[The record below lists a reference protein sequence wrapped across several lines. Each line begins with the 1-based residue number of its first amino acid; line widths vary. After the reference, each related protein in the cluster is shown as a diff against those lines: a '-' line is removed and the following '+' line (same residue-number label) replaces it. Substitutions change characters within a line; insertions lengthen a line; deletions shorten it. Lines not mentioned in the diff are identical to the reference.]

1 MSFMKSCHTLKPRV
15 YSACLYSVALSCSA
29 SQSASSAGSSITAL
43 RKQGPLDE
51 ALLPYLSPLGW
62 EHINLTGDYVWR
74 SRSVPSQGRFRP
86 LRPVNLAA

>member
-1 MSFMKSCHTLKPRV
+1 LIPNTRFEQQSNRASGLNLLTAAIVLWNTV
-15 YSACLYSVALSCSA
+15 YLQRATDAR
-29 SQSASSAGSSITAL
+29 

-51 ALLPYLSPLGW
+51 TLLPYLSPLGW

-74 SRSVPSQGRFRP
+74 SRSVPAQGRFRP